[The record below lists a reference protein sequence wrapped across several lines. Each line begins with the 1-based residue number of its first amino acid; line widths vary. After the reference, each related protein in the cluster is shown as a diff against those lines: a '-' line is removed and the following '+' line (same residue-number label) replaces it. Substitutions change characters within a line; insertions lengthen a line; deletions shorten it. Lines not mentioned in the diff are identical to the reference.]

1 MVKILL
7 AEDDKNL
14 GFILKKELE
23 GDQHA
28 VDLVTNGVDAV
39 LNFMKNPYEF
49 VLLDL
54 RMPRLGGND
63 ALRII
68 KQFNPHIPVITFSG
82 NAGSV
87 EMVESK
93 ECGAIKCLRKPFE
106 VEGLKKEI
114 WKHAGR
120 KIGLQNTGTQ
130 PSVIELLGPKR

>member
-1 MVKILL
+1 MVQILL

-23 GDQHA
+23 VDQHT

-39 LNFMKNPYEF
+39 LNFMRKPYGF

-82 NAGSV
+82 NAGSI

-114 WKHAGR
+114 WKHAG
-120 KIGLQNTGTQ
+120 KQIGLRSSVTQ
-130 PSVIELLGPKR
+130 IPIIEFLGPKR